1 MNLLEKLAKHHAKTR
16 NKLLG
21 MTLTDPH
28 WEQVKPNQIQAMSEA
43 MDVLLN
49 EGGLSQ
55 QAQDE
60 IYRALHSDAP

>member
-1 MNLLEKLAKHHAKTR
+1 MTLLEKLAKHRLACVFILQGTV
-16 NKLLG
+16 
-21 MTLTDPH
+21 LTDNY
-28 WEQVKPNQIQAMSEA
+28 WDGVKAEHIQSMSNA

-60 IYRALHSDAP
+60 IYLALHSDAP

>member
-1 MNLLEKLAKHHAKTR
+1 MNLLEKLAKHHTRVR

-21 MTLTDPH
+21 MTLTDRH
-28 WEQVKPNQIQAMSEA
+28 WEQVKPYNIQAMSDA
-43 MDVLLN
+43 MDILLN

-60 IYRALHSDAP
+60 IYQALHSDAP